1 MIGILTLSTF
11 LDLIF
16 EGETPEEENSKDVAD
31 EPDVDDDETEMQQED
46 KEAEQGTFLQKSLFN
61 LLMRYEIYYKYLN
74 TTRYLAPSSTFRDV

>member
-1 MIGILTLSTF
+1 MIGILTLLTF

-46 KEAEQGTFLQKSLFN
+46 KEAEQGTILPKLFIWSFN
-61 LLMRYEIYYKYLN
+61 EIWNIL
-74 TTRYLAPSSTFRDV
+74 